1 MKQDIDSINAT
12 TTSTIQNL
20 NQSVTH
26 NVNMSISISKDQL
39 DEIIS
44 PTNPSEEIP
53 VALMSAKTTPAATT
67 TTSTP
72 NALGLLRNILI
83 F

>member
-53 VALMSAKTTPAATT
+53 VALMSAKTTPATT
-67 TTSTP
+67 TISTP

>member
-20 NQSVTH
+20 NQTVTH
-26 NVNMSISISKDQL
+26 KVNMSISISKDEL
-39 DEIIS
+39 EDIIS

-53 VALMSAKTTPAATT
+53 VALMSAKTTSPAMTT
-67 TTSTP
+67 TGSF
-72 NALGLLRNILI
+72 NSLGKNN
-83 F
+83 